1 MAGTGGAALKLKR
14 GGYKT
19 VPSKYYRTPKELWSF
34 RTRATG
40 GSPEGIAREF
50 IVANAALFRLE
61 EGVSELAVQRVIRS
75 LGPTH
80 VLFRQIHDGYPVHRG
95 YVTVHMGRSGRGYL
109 CKNPPV
115 PPQL

>member
-34 RTRATG
+34 RTKATG
-40 GSPEGIAREF
+40 GSPDGIAREF

-61 EGVSELAVQRVIRS
+61 GGVSELAVQRGIRS
-75 LGPTH
+75 LGATH
-80 VLFRQIHDGYPVHRG
+80 VLFREIHDGYRVPRG
-95 YVTVHMGRSGRGYL
+95 YVTVHMDRSGRVYP
-109 CKNPPV
+109 CKNSP
-115 PPQL
+115 